1 MLDELEKYNVPF
13 RKIIPTAP
21 EVVRVRS
28 KVTLLVID
36 SLYYW
41 YARKNNL
48 RYDDIKRSGYKV
60 GLELQYQYGDNLDT
74 RREVRNLDVLHGSKY
89 YMPVFGNN
97 QLSSYDTL
105 DGDAKSDEYAWN
117 FSSLVQDK
125 KDEQMALL
133 NTNPIGFMALITAQA
148 YVYGDKFYINA
159 VDSKGIL
166 SYATILAANYKYLG
180 TKLDIMVES
189 ELANDM
195 EYNILLQYTK
205 LCCDLSKGVLVN
217 TREESKKLLEKNN
230 FEVGGL
236 YLLLKR
242 RSGRGLSRTQDSS
255 IRYDSRS
262 PDTDERFLVILD
274 KYDSNT
280 LNFRVLPQV
289 LPYAS
294 TVSSYRQQT
303 PDVQRSLFDLL
314 DKYFKPSELEI
325 DYQEL
330 VVEGELL
337 TDADYIIC
345 KLDNNNIA
353 PIDVV
358 VWLGED
364 LDREDDSYSLDD
376 EVVFNP
382 LGAQVLR
389 RLSEVDLIRT
399 IYTQRGYDIDWA
411 KYDEEHNIQLKWY
424 MQEVPKIHIADIGL
438 MPIEEDEEGLD
449 SDDSEDDPEF

>member
-1 MLDELEKYNVPF
+1 
-13 RKIIPTAP
+13 
-21 EVVRVRS
+21 
-28 KVTLLVID
+28 
-36 SLYYW
+36 
-41 YARKNNL
+41 
-48 RYDDIKRSGYKV
+48 
-60 GLELQYQYGDNLDT
+60 
-74 RREVRNLDVLHGSKY
+74 
-89 YMPVFGNN
+89 
-97 QLSSYDTL
+97 
-105 DGDAKSDEYAWN
+105 
-117 FSSLVQDK
+117 
-125 KDEQMALL
+125 MALL

-180 TKLDIMVES
+180 TKLDIRVES

-424 MQEVPKIHIADIGL
+424 MQEVPKVHIADIGL